1 MNIPA
6 LVENQKKYF
15 GTYSVMAML
24 NAQTVLDHIQKVAD
38 IEGEQNRTT
47 KIYGST
53 P

>member
-6 LVENQKKYF
+6 LVESQKKYF

-38 IEGEQNRTT
+38 IEGEQNENNENL
-47 KIYGST
+47 
-53 P
+53 

>member
-24 NAQTVLDHIQKVAD
+24 NAQTVS
-38 IEGEQNRTT
+38 TT
-47 KIYGST
+47 YRKWPT
-53 P
+53 